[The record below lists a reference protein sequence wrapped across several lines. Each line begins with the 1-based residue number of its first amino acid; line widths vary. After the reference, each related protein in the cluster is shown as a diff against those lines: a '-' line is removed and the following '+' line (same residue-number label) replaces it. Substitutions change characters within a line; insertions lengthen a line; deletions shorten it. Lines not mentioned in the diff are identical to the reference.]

1 MATAMTGAVRL
12 KEGELWMN
20 SGVLLYNAENSK

>member
-1 MATAMTGAVRL
+1 MTGAVRL

-20 SGVLLYNAENSK
+20 SGVLLYNAENSKES